1 MKLSKR
7 TRQAILAAALEKS
20 GVNDRRA
27 AIKTRYGEWAE
38 AARVCAVP
46 VNAAKILGH
55 ADAVIEVLPKNLEA
69 RVSVRTAR
77 GIDAIVAGQRRII
90 YWTGAFKFDD
100 AAPMRICPLDIVI
113 RAGSV
118 LADQLHAIDA
128 DAEKLAQEVEQL
140 TVSIMAVLNSVQ
152 TEPQLIKVWP
162 EAAEFL
168 PAAVESTAPQLPALQ
183 IAELNKM
190 IGLAKVEQ

>member
-7 TRQAILAAALEKS
+7 TRQAILTAALEKS
-20 GVNDRRA
+20 GINDRRA
-27 AIKTRYGEWAE
+27 AIKARYGEWAE
-38 AARVCAVP
+38 AARVCNVP
-46 VNAAKILGH
+46 DNAARILGH
-55 ADAVIEVLPKNLEA
+55 ADAVIEVLPKNLEV
-69 RVSVRTAR
+69 RVSARTAR

-100 AAPMRICPLDIVI
+100 AAPSRICPQDIVI
-113 RAGSV
+113 AAGSM

-128 DAEKLAQEVEQL
+128 DAEKLAQDVEQL

-152 TEPQLIKVWP
+152 SEQQLIKTWP

-168 PAAVESTAPQLPALQ
+168 PAVAESSGPQLPALQ

-190 IGLAKVEQ
+190 IGLSKVEQ